1 MLKSKFIKEHDFDKL
16 IVSCWVTLLA
26 IWLYVAVSGNYLS
39 IVVSNPKLIEICS
52 FIDNNIIL
60 ENLISFVMYFLNWI
74 LIIFTIFQKKLFK
87 YKPILISLLIFSFW
101 LIKAVFEDYNFI
113 NYVDFIFFGIL
124 AIMCKRKWYRAI
136 IGAIYTFIFSLIS
149 SFVKQIFIINID
161 FNTVSSLIALVFSI
175 DIYLMWFI
183 CYLTT
188 INRKENEYGKMA
200 CFLQIRKKMEAYF
213 CGIRNS
219 ISNFFSRNSSSSSLK
234 ETFYS
239 KYCGVVFFFITYLS
253 LLIIGIIFNRWI
265 EMSIS
270 AIFFHLFRAK
280 EEDTYHAKNDLICWC
295 VSMLNFCIVM
305 KLTLPIY
312 ISYIFSIVL
321 AFVLCVIMRIVYFI
335 VKPIKTKNKRK
346 ILIEIIGQ
354 MNTDNEEYIEKLCK
368 EKGLSQK
375 YSETIYL
382 FLNNTIE
389 ETAQILEID
398 NKTVT
403 RRIDK
408 FIEGQS

>member
-1 MLKSKFIKEHDFDKL
+1 MLKSKFIKEHDLDKL

-26 IWLYVAVSGNYLS
+26 IWLYVAISGNYLS

-60 ENLISFVMYFLNWI
+60 ENLISFIMYFLNWI
-74 LIIFTIFQKKLFK
+74 FVIHAVLQQRLFK
-87 YKPILISLLIFSFW
+87 YKPVLIVSLIFGFW
-101 LIKAVFEDYNFI
+101 LIKAIFENYNFI
-113 NYVDFIFFGIL
+113 NYIDFIFFGIL
-124 AIMCKRKWYRAI
+124 AIICKRRWYRAI
-136 IGAIYTFIFSLIS
+136 IGAILVFVFALIS
-149 SFVKQIFIINID
+149 NFIKNIFIINID
-161 FNTVSSLIALVFSI
+161 FNNVSSLIAIITFI
-175 DIYLMWFI
+175 DVYLMSFI
-183 CYLTT
+183 YYLTV
-188 INRKENEYGKMA
+188 IYRKENNYGKMVY
-200 CFLQIRKKMEAYF
+200 FLQIRKKMETYF

-295 VSMLNFCIVM
+295 VSMLNFCIIM

-408 FIEGQS
+408 FIKGQS